1 MANWKHTLD
10 FKPFWNNDEIDIKA
24 KADFVV
30 KELKRLQRHFLED
43 LDLELIIEDFE
54 DVGGDCEPP
63 ETSETSET
71 SEFTITEDFDARMY
85 ELYDWADSNLVWVS
99 TF

>member
-1 MANWKHTLD
+1 MTNWKHTVD
-10 FKPFWNNDEIDIKA
+10 FKPFWNNDKIDIKA
-24 KADFVV
+24 KADFAA

-54 DVGGDCEPP
+54 SVSGDGEPP
-63 ETSETSET
+63 ET

-85 ELYDWADSNLVWVS
+85 ELYDWADSNLVWVA